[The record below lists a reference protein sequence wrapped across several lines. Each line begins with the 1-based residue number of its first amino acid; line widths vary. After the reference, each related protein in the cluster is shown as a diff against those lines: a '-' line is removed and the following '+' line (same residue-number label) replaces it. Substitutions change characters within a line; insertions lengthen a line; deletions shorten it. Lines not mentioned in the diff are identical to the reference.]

1 MSEQNSS
8 KSPPWAPVCIK
19 LLQNP
24 LYRTDNNDATWSL
37 LQTWQSDIDRY
48 FFTIGL
54 HVFVDFADGYAFLE
68 QCEFDE
74 EEEPLPK
81 LIAERPLTIQDSLLC
96 VLFREALDQFDT
108 SQNQSVNLVMTTSEI
123 KDRLDTFFT
132 EKKDQTKVF
141 KKLDESLN
149 RLKELTFIKEIDAG
163 SSHQID
169 RTFEIRRILKAKVN
183 AEFISEFRDKLKS
196 VLEKGELEK
205 YEL

>member
-1 MSEQNSS
+1 MSEQTIS
-8 KSPPWAPVCIK
+8 KSPVWAPVCIK

-24 LYRTDNNDATWSL
+24 IYRTDNNDATWSL
-37 LQTWQSDIDRY
+37 LQSWQSDIDRY

-68 QCEFDE
+68 QREMGE

-81 LIAERPLTIQDSLLC
+81 LIIERPLTIQDSLLC

-108 SQNQSVNLVMTTSEI
+108 SQNQSANLVMTTSEI
-123 KDRLDTFFT
+123 KDRLDTFFA

-141 KKLDESLN
+141 KRLDESLN
-149 RLKELTFIKEIDAG
+149 RLKDLTFIKEIET
-163 SSHQID
+163 SSQNQID

-196 VLEKGELEK
+196 VLDEGEIEN